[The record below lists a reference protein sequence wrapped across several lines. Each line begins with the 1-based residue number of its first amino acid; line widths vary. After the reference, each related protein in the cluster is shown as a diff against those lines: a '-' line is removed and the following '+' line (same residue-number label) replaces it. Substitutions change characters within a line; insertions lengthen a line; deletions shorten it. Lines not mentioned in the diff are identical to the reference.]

1 MYVSVR
7 GNGPPMVLIHGWG
20 MTGNIWTDIAK
31 SLSKNYELYIVDLPG
46 MGRSELIEP
55 YSIDEIVDQVYL
67 STPNNAIIL
76 GWSLGGQIAI
86 KLAVKYSNYINDLI
100 LVSTTPCFVKKNN
113 WHCAIDEKNL
123 LVFANQLTKNR
134 EKTMLSFLALQLL
147 GSKDSNKII
156 KDLKRD
162 FIDIDNENYKGLIP
176 ALRLLQ
182 SVDLR
187 TMVSKVK
194 APSLIISGGR
204 DKLTSCDASLWM
216 QKRIKNS
223 KIKNIETASHI
234 PFISHKK
241 DVLNAISEF
250 LGTSNEK

>member
-76 GWSLGGQIAI
+76 GWSMGGQIAI
-86 KLAVKYSNYINDLI
+86 KLAVKYSNYINNLI
-100 LVSTTPCFVKKNN
+100 LISTTPCFVKKDD
-113 WHCAIDEKNL
+113 WDCAVDDKNL
-123 LVFANQLTKNR
+123 LVFASQLTKNR
-134 EKTMLSFLALQLL
+134 EKTMLNFLALQLL
-147 GSKDSNKII
+147 GSENSSNII
-156 KDLKRD
+156 RDLKRD
-162 FIDIDNENYKGLIP
+162 FIDTDNENYKGLIP
-176 ALRLLQ
+176 ALKLLRFI
-182 SVDLR
+182 DLR
-187 TMVSKVK
+187 TIVSKVRT
-194 APSLIISGGR
+194 PSLIISGGR
-204 DKLTSCDASLWM
+204 DKLTPCDASLWM

-223 KIKNIETASHI
+223 KIKNIETASHL

-241 DVLNAISEF
+241 NVLKLISEF
-250 LGTSNEK
+250 LESSNGK

>member
-1 MYVSVR
+1 MYVSVT

-20 MTGNIWTDIAK
+20 MTGNIWTEIAK
-31 SLSKNYELYIVDLPG
+31 SLSKNYELYIIDLPG

-55 YSIDEIVDQVYL
+55 YSIDEIVDQIYL

-76 GWSLGGQIAI
+76 GWSMGGQIAI
-86 KLAVKYSNYINDLI
+86 KLAVKYSNYINNLI
-100 LVSTTPCFVKKNN
+100 LISTTPCFVKKYD
-113 WHCAIDEKNL
+113 WHCAVDEKNL
-123 LVFANQLTKNR
+123 LVFADQLTKNR
-134 EKTMLSFLALQLL
+134 KKTMLNFLALQLL
-147 GSKDSNKII
+147 GSKYSNKIT

-162 FIDIDNENYKGLIP
+162 FIDKDNENYKGLIP
-176 ALRLLQ
+176 ALALLR

-194 APSLIISGGR
+194 TPSLIISGGR

-223 KIKNIETASHI
+223 KIKNIETAGHI
-234 PFISHKK
+234 PFISHKN
-241 DVLNAISEF
+241 DVLNVISKF
-250 LGTSNEK
+250 LGTSNGK